1 MLLVFEIFIKF
12 ADLITYNLFGI
23 EEGTRLADSVHFF
36 FYDTTKII
44 FLLSIMIFFISIV
57 RSYFPPEKTKKLL
70 SNYKKI
76 TGHIMASLLGVVT
89 PFCSCSSVPI
99 FIGFVESGIPLG
111 VTFSFLITSPI
122 VNEVALVMLYT
133 IFGWKIG
140 TLYLVSGILVGIVG
154 GIVIEYL
161 GMEKQ
166 VEEYVYQISAQESEI
181 EELNWSDR
189 INFAKAE
196 VKEIVSRVWLY
207 VIIGIGIGAAIHGY
221 APAELLAQYAGADNP
236 LSVIAAVIVG
246 IPLYAN
252 AVGTIPIVEALMG
265 KGVALGTALS
275 FMMAT
280 TALSLPAMIILRK
293 VIKPK
298 LITVFITVVGISII
312 GVGYMF
318 NFVMSF
324 V

>member
-1 MLLVFEIFIKF
+1 
-12 ADLITYNLFGI
+12 
-23 EEGTRLADSVHFF
+23 
-36 FYDTTKII
+36 
-44 FLLSIMIFFISIV
+44 MIFVISII

-76 TGHIMASLLGVVT
+76 TAHFMASILGVVT

-133 IFGWKIG
+133 IFGWRIG
-140 TLYLVSGILVGIVG
+140 TLYLISGILVGVIG
-154 GIVIEYL
+154 GIVIEKL
-161 GMEKQ
+161 GMEKY
-166 VEEYVYQISAQESEI
+166 VEEYVYQINVGEEEI
-181 EELNWSDR
+181 EELDWNDR
-189 INFAKAE
+189 IAFAKEE
-196 VKEIVSRVWLY
+196 VKEIVGRVWKY
-207 VIIGIGIGAAIHGY
+207 VIIGIGLGALIHGY
-221 APAELLAQYAGADNP
+221 APADMLAQYAGPNNP
-236 LSVIAAVIVG
+236 LSVIAAVAVG

-298 LITVFITVVGISII
+298 LITVFVTVVGVSII

-318 NFVMSF
+318 NFVMNII
-324 V
+324 

>member
-1 MLLVFEIFIKF
+1 MIDAF
-12 ADLITYNLFGI
+12 ADILVYNWFGLDAA
-23 EEGTRLADSVHFF
+23 TRLGESVHFF
-36 FYDTTKII
+36 FYDTIKII
-44 FLLSIMIFFISIV
+44 ILLSIMIFFISII
-57 RSYFPPEKTKKLL
+57 RSFFPPEKTKKLL
-70 SNYKKI
+70 SNYKKL
-76 TGHIMASLLGVVT
+76 TAHFMASLLGVVT

-140 TLYLVSGILVGIVG
+140 TFYLISGILVGVIG
-154 GIVIEYL
+154 GIVIEKL
-161 GMEKQ
+161 GMEKY
-166 VEEYVYQISAQESEI
+166 VEEYVYQINVSDDEI
-181 EELNWSDR
+181 EELDWSNR
-189 INFAKAE
+189 LAFAKKE
-196 VKEIVSRVWLY
+196 VKDIVGRVWKY
-207 VIIGIGIGAAIHGY
+207 VIIGIGIGALIHGY
-221 APAELLAQYAGADNP
+221 APAELLAKYAGANNP

-298 LITVFITVVGISII
+298 LITVFVSVVGVSII
-312 GVGYMF
+312 AVGYMF
-318 NFVMSF
+318 NFIMTII
-324 V
+324 

>member
-1 MLLVFEIFIKF
+1 MINKFAELLVYSWMGLDE
-12 ADLITYNLFGI
+12 A
-23 EEGTRLADSVHFF
+23 TRLGSSVHFF
-36 FYDTTKII
+36 FYDSIKII
-44 FLLSIMIFFISIV
+44 FLLGIMIFVISII
-57 RSYFPPEKTKKLL
+57 RSFFPPEKTKKLL
-70 SNYKKI
+70 SNHKKI
-76 TGHIMASLLGVVT
+76 VGNIFASILGVVT

-154 GIVIEYL
+154 GIVIEAL

-166 VEEYVYQISAQESEI
+166 VEEYVYQISAEESEI

-246 IPLYAN
+246 IPLYSN

-280 TALSLPAMIILRK
+280 TALSLPAMVILRK

-298 LITVFITVVGISII
+298 LITVFVTVVGVSII

>member
-1 MLLVFEIFIKF
+1 MIDAF
-12 ADLITYNLFGI
+12 ADILVYNWFGLDPA
-23 EEGTRLADSVHFF
+23 TRLGESIHFF
-36 FYDTTKII
+36 FYDTIKII
-44 FLLSIMIFFISIV
+44 ILLSIMIFFISII
-57 RSYFPPEKTKKLL
+57 RSFFPPEKTKKLL
-70 SNYKKI
+70 SNYKKL
-76 TGHIMASLLGVVT
+76 TAHFMASLLGVVT

-140 TLYLVSGILVGIVG
+140 TIYLISGILVGVIG
-154 GIVIEYL
+154 GIVIEKL
-161 GMEKQ
+161 GMEKY
-166 VEEYVYQISAQESEI
+166 VEEYVYQINVGDDEL
-181 EELNWSDR
+181 EELDWNDR
-189 INFAKAE
+189 LAFAKQE
-196 VKEIVSRVWLY
+196 VKDIVGRVWKY
-207 VIIGIGIGAAIHGY
+207 VIIGIGLGALIHGY
-221 APAELLAQYAGADNP
+221 APAELLANYAGPNNP

-298 LITVFITVVGISII
+298 LITVFVTVVGVSII

-318 NFVMSF
+318 NFIMTIL
-324 V
+324 

>member
-1 MLLVFEIFIKF
+1 MIDAF
-12 ADLITYNLFGI
+12 ADLLVYNWMGLDSA
-23 EEGTRLADSVHFF
+23 TRLGESVHFF
-36 FYDTTKII
+36 FYDTIKII
-44 FLLSIMIFFISIV
+44 FLLSIMIFVISII

-70 SNYKKI
+70 SNYKKF
-76 TGHIMASLLGVVT
+76 TAHFMASLLGVVT

-133 IFGWKIG
+133 IFGWRIG
-140 TLYLVSGILVGIVG
+140 TLYLISGIVVGVIG
-154 GIVIEYL
+154 GIVIEKL
-161 GMEKQ
+161 GMEKY
-166 VEEYVYQISAQESEI
+166 VEEYVYQISAGEDEI
-181 EELNWSDR
+181 EELDWNDR
-189 INFAKAE
+189 IAFAKEE
-196 VKEIVSRVWLY
+196 VKEIVGRVWKY
-207 VIIGIGIGAAIHGY
+207 VIIGIGLGALIHGY
-221 APAELLAQYAGADNP
+221 APADLLAQYAGPNNP
-236 LSVIAAVIVG
+236 LSVIAAVAVG

-298 LITVFITVVGISII
+298 LITVFVTVVGVSII

-318 NFVMSF
+318 NFVMNII
-324 V
+324 

>member
-1 MLLVFEIFIKF
+1 MIDAF
-12 ADLITYNLFGI
+12 ADLLVYNWMGL
-23 EEGTRLADSVHFF
+23 EPGTKLGGSVHFF
-36 FYDTTKII
+36 FYDTIKII
-44 FLLSIMIFFISIV
+44 VLLSLMIFAISII

-70 SNYKKI
+70 SNYKKF
-76 TGHIMASLLGVVT
+76 TAHFMASILGVVT

-122 VNEVALVMLYT
+122 VNEVALVMLYS
-133 IFGWKIG
+133 IFGWRIG
-140 TLYLVSGILVGIVG
+140 TLYLISGILVGVIG
-154 GIVIEYL
+154 GIVIEKL
-161 GMEKQ
+161 GMEKY
-166 VEEYVYQISAQESEI
+166 VEEYVYQISAGEDEI
-181 EELNWSDR
+181 EELEWSDR
-189 INFAKAE
+189 IAFAKEE
-196 VKEIVSRVWLY
+196 VKEIVGRVWKY
-207 VIIGIGIGAAIHGY
+207 VIIGIGLGALIHGY
-221 APAELLAQYAGADNP
+221 APADLLARYAGPNNP
-236 LSVIAAVIVG
+236 LSVIAAVAVG

-298 LITVFITVVGISII
+298 LITVFVTVVGVSII

-318 NFVMSF
+318 NFVMNII
-324 V
+324 

>member
-1 MLLVFEIFIKF
+1 MIDAF
-12 ADLITYNLFGI
+12 ADLLVYNWMGLDSA
-23 EEGTRLADSVHFF
+23 TRLGESVHFF
-36 FYDTTKII
+36 FYDTIKII
-44 FLLSIMIFFISIV
+44 FLLSIMIFVISII

-70 SNYKKI
+70 SNYKKF
-76 TGHIMASLLGVVT
+76 TAHFMASLLGVVT

-133 IFGWKIG
+133 IFGWRIG
-140 TLYLVSGILVGIVG
+140 TLYLISGIVVGVIG
-154 GIVIEYL
+154 GIVIEKL
-161 GMEKQ
+161 GMEKY
-166 VEEYVYQISAQESEI
+166 VEEYVYQISAGEDEI
-181 EELNWSDR
+181 EELEWNDR
-189 INFAKAE
+189 IAFAKEE
-196 VKEIVSRVWLY
+196 VKEIVGRVWKY
-207 VIIGIGIGAAIHGY
+207 VIIGIGLGALIHGY
-221 APAELLAQYAGADNP
+221 APADLLAQYAGPNNP
-236 LSVIAAVIVG
+236 LSVIAAVAVG

-298 LITVFITVVGISII
+298 LITVFVTVVGFSII

-318 NFVMSF
+318 NFVMNII
-324 V
+324 

>member
-1 MLLVFEIFIKF
+1 MINAF
-12 ADLITYNLFGI
+12 ADLLVYNWMGLDST
-23 EEGTRLADSVHFF
+23 TRLGESVHFF
-36 FYDTTKII
+36 FYDTIKII
-44 FLLSIMIFFISIV
+44 FLLSIMIFVISII
-57 RSYFPPEKTKKLL
+57 RSFFPPEKTKKLL

-76 TGHIMASLLGVVT
+76 TAHVMASLLGVVT

-140 TLYLVSGILVGIVG
+140 SIYLASGIMVGIIG
-154 GIVIEYL
+154 GIVIEKL
-161 GMEKQ
+161 GMEKY
-166 VEEYVYQISAQESEI
+166 VEEYVYQISAGETEI
-181 EELNWSDR
+181 EELDWSGR
-189 INFAKAE
+189 IDFAKDE
-196 VKEIVSRVWLY
+196 VKEIVSRVWKY
-207 VIIGIGIGAAIHGY
+207 VIIGIGLGALIHGY
-221 APAELLAQYAGADNP
+221 APADLLAQYAGPNNP
-236 LSVIAAVIVG
+236 LSVIAAVAVG

-293 VIKPK
+293 VIKPR
-298 LITVFITVVGISII
+298 LITVFVTVVGISII

-318 NFVMSF
+318 NFIMNII
-324 V
+324 

>member
-1 MLLVFEIFIKF
+1 MFLLFEKL
-12 ADLITYNLFGI
+12 ADLITYNFFGLDSA
-23 EEGTRLADSVHFF
+23 GRLGDSVHFF
-36 FYDTTKII
+36 IYDTTKII
-44 FLLSIMIFFISIV
+44 FLLSIMIFFISII

-70 SNYKKI
+70 SSYRKI
-76 TGHIMASLLGVVT
+76 TGHVMASLLGVVT

-111 VTFSFLITSPI
+111 ITFSFLITSPI

-140 TLYLVSGILVGIVG
+140 TIYLISGIVVGIVG
-154 GIVIEYL
+154 GIVIEIL

-166 VEEYVYQISAQESEI
+166 VEEYVYQISAEESEI
-181 EELNWSDR
+181 EKLNWSDR
-189 INFAKAE
+189 IDFARAE
-196 VKEIVSRVWLY
+196 VKEIVSRVWKY
-207 VIIGIGIGAAIHGY
+207 VIIGIGLGAVIHGY
-221 APAELLAQYAGADNP
+221 APAKLLAEYAGVNNP

-246 IPLYAN
+246 IPLYSN
-252 AVGTIPIVEALMG
+252 AVGTIPIVEALMS

-280 TALSLPAMIILRK
+280 TALSLPAMIILRR

-298 LITVFITVVGISII
+298 LIAVFVTVVGVSII

-318 NFVMSF
+318 NLII
-324 V
+324 